1 LFCFSLLPPSSVSCL
16 PLLSLLSP
24 ISLFFT
30 QQDFY
35 TALVA
40 TYMLQTHYGIK
51 TWREYFC
58 ITLARW
64 VLDDIRIVVPK
75 LGYLFANGLFGAHQL
90 LV

>member
-1 LFCFSLLPPSSVSCL
+1 L
-16 PLLSLLSP
+16 LLSLLSP
-24 ISLFFT
+24 IALFFT

-35 TALVA
+35 TTLVA

-51 TWREYFC
+51 TWRKYFF
-58 ITLARW
+58 ITLARR

-75 LGYLFANGLFGAHQL
+75 LGYLFANLFGAHQL